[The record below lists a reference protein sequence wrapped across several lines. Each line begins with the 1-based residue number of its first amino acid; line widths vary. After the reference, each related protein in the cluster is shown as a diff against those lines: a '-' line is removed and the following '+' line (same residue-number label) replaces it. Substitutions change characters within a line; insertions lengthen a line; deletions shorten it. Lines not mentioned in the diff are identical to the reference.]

1 MASGTIHVENDLLWT
16 NAKPNTNF
24 SPQTISLDLSGYSRV
39 KIQFTPFGNTNQVEF
54 SECVVG
60 SASCLFYMQFSKDNT
75 SSAGAFL
82 NGVAR
87 NYSVTTTGVTFEN
100 GQMVYAGT
108 AYTDW
113 QNRSVPW
120 KIFGIK

>member
-16 NAKPNTNF
+16 NANPYDNF
-24 SPQTISLDLSGYSRV
+24 APQTISLDLSGYSRV
-39 KIQFTPFGNTNQVEF
+39 KIQFTPFGNTNQVQF
-54 SECVVG
+54 SECIVG
-60 SASCLFYMQFSKDNT
+60 SASCLFYMQFSNDDT
-75 SSAGAFL
+75 SSSATFL
-82 NGVAR
+82 NGTAR

-100 GQMVYAGT
+100 GKMVYSGT
-108 AYTDW
+108 AYVDW